1 MKPRLEIRFP
11 MRQQRDYW
19 FGDPYEPKHGEF
31 LLNHARSGIMLALQ
45 ALNLPAGSRIGVM
58 AYNCHTVFNAVAQ
71 AGYSPLFLDITD
83 ALKLDIDDLGRKRD
97 SINALL
103 ITHLF
108 GIVNDVEDIRNTY
121 PDLPIIEDC
130 AHAFGIPECH
140 GDFSV
145 FSIGQGKFP
154 SFGDGGI
161 LKVNNDAYLGITANL
176 YEGLPDNSGSR
187 SLPLWGRMIF
197 KSCLFFPWIYTSA
210 VEPLKRRRKT
220 VSGIEV
226 INPQRMA
233 EGISAIY
240 NAEGQGVQEAVAKR
254 KQSALTTDTILSTT
268 PGVIRV
274 LEGSIN
280 GFMSVALCDDLP
292 LAKKAFRKK
301 GIEADTHFKHC
312 IDWAKSFGYI
322 EGSCPNTES
331 LTHRLL
337 MVPTYQ

>member
-19 FGDPYEPKHGEF
+19 FGEPYEPKHGEF

-45 ALNLPAGSRIGVM
+45 ALDLPAGSHVGVM
-58 AYNCHTVFNAVAQ
+58 AYNCHTVFNAIAQ

-130 AHAFGIPECH
+130 AHAFGIPDCH

-154 SFGDGGI
+154 SLGDGGI
-161 LKVNNDAYLGITANL
+161 LKVNDDSYIEATANL
-176 YEGLPDNSGSR
+176 YEGLPVCQNR
-187 SLPLWGRMIF
+187 SIPIWARMVI
-197 KSCLFFPWIYTSA
+197 KSWLYSPCIYTS
-210 VEPLKRRRKT
+210 VIQPLKKRRKT
-220 VSGIEV
+220 ASGVEAIT
-226 INPQRMA
+226 PRRMV
-233 EGISAIY
+233 EGISAMY
-240 NAEGQGVQEAVAKR
+240 NAEEQRMPEAVAQRKR
-254 KQSALTTDTILSTT
+254 SALTTDTILSTT
-268 PGVIRV
+268 PGVKQV

-292 LAKKAFRKK
+292 MAKKALREK

-312 IDWAKSFGYI
+312 IDWAKSFGYT
-322 EGSCPNTES
+322 EESCPNTES

-337 MVPTYQ
+337 MVPTY